1 MLRSAILRASRN
13 STSKI
18 IKKSI
23 QPKTSVNK
31 IALKSLSTTT
41 SSLQIS
47 SKKHRKQ
54 EKALSSL
61 AVEDNEEKVNNE
73 AAKNFY
79 GKPPFKKLLAA
90 NRGEIAVRILR
101 GASELG
107 IPTSAIYSHE
117 GKLLMC
123 ILNIKLGKI

>member
-1 MLRSAILRASRN
+1 MLRSAILRASSN
-13 STSKI
+13 STSRLLR
-18 IKKSI
+18 KSI
-23 QPKTSVNK
+23 QPKTSVNN

-41 SSLQIS
+41 SSLHI
-47 SKKHRKQ
+47 SKKKNKKQ

-61 AVEDNEEKVNNE
+61 AVEDDEEAVIEE

-117 GKLLMC
+117 GKSLM
-123 ILNIKLGKI
+123 NTEF